1 MSDTIARELSAS
13 KAAGAPAPAG
23 LVSRAAGVLTS
34 PRSTYTA
41 IAARPQ
47 WLGILLA
54 VTFVAAAA
62 SAIFLSTEVGRQALL
77 DQQIRTLQSFGN
89 QVTDAQY
96 RQFERMAPFAAYL
109 GAAGQ
114 AIGLPLVTLGVAA
127 IAFAIFGA
135 AVGGGAT
142 FKQVF
147 AVAAHSTVILGL
159 RALFVTPLN
168 YARDTMA
175 SPTSFAAFA
184 PFLDDATFVARLLG
198 SLDLFYLWW
207 LLSFSIGLAVVYRRK
222 ARWVFLVVV
231 AVYAAVA
238 LALVAAGS
246 ALSGTS

>member
-1 MSDTIARELSAS
+1 M
-13 KAAGAPAPAG
+13 
-23 LVSRAAGVLTS
+23 
-34 PRSTYTA
+34 
-41 IAARPQ
+41 
-47 WLGILLA
+47 LLA
-54 VTFVAAAA
+54 VTLVSTAA
-62 SAIFLSTEVGRQALL
+62 SATFLSTEVGRQALM

-109 GAAGQ
+109 GAAAQ
-114 AIGLPLVTLGVAA
+114 AIGLPLVTLAVAA
-127 IAFAIFGA
+127 VAFAIFGA
-135 AVGGGAT
+135 LGGHAT

-147 AVAAHSTVILGL
+147 AVAAHSTVILGV
-159 RALFVTPLN
+159 RTLFVTPLN
-168 YARDTMA
+168 YARETMA
-175 SPTSFAAFA
+175 SPTSFAAFV

-231 AVYAAVA
+231 AAYAAVT